1 MKCPYCGHLDS
12 KVVDS
17 RMTEENAI
25 VRRRRKCM
33 KCGSRFTTH
42 ERFEDPAFLVIKK
55 DSRRERFDRQKI
67 FSGIIK
73 ACEKRP
79 VGMDQIE
86 SICSRIERELK
97 NNSEREVSSIII
109 GKKVMEC
116 LKDLDHV
123 AYVRFASVYKE
134 FEDIGGFQKILEQL
148 KDIQG
153 DGGNG
158 GVTEGEE
165 VGRMEVSG

>member
-1 MKCPYCGHLDS
+1 MKCPYCEHLES

-17 RMTEENAI
+17 RMTEDFAI

-33 KCGSRFTTH
+33 KCGSRFTTY

-67 FSGIIK
+67 FSGIIR

-79 VGMDQIE
+79 IGMEQIE
-86 SICSRIERELK
+86 MICSRIERELK
-97 NNSEREVSSIII
+97 NNSEREVSSIAI
-109 GKKVMEC
+109 GRKVMDC
-116 LKDLDHV
+116 LKDIDHV

-134 FEDIGGFQKILEQL
+134 FEDVGGFQKILEQL
-148 KDIQG
+148 KDMQSN
-153 DGGNG
+153 DGNG
-158 GVTEGEE
+158 GAKKGEE
-165 VGRMEVSG
+165 VQRMEVSG